1 MANVV
6 EGTVETT
13 LRCLVTI
20 LGNNNVFAS
29 RGDRKDTIKK
39 ASSEI

>member
-6 EGTVETT
+6 ERTVEMA
-13 LRCLVTI
+13 LRCLFTI
-20 LGNNNVFAS
+20 LGNSNVFAS
-29 RGDRKDTIKK
+29 RGDRKYTTKK